1 MVSPV
6 MGLEVLRCEGRLRG
20 YEVRRK
26 RWAKCRHRDRTNLG
40 TATIAELTARRNSVA
55 GT

>member
-6 MGLEVLRCEGRLRG
+6 MGLEVSGRRG
-20 YEVRRK
+20 RARYEVRRK